1 MAKIKCSEC
10 GTKYSGNFCPNCSA
24 PAPAGQKKKK
34 KIGCLPVLLIF
45 VAIFII
51 AGMGGEDEPKQPTNT
66 QGDSSIQATNNAT
79 ESQDNAPQETES
91 PAVEDITIDETEIYN
106 ANGIII
112 TATKI
117 SEGWLGTDITINI
130 SNDSTQNII
139 VSSRD
144 LSVNG
149 YMMPL
154 SGLYSDV
161 AAGKK
166 AVESLTLSYSELA
179 QAGIET
185 IADIEFSLNI
195 SNSETFVDIDNT
207 SLIKLST
214 SAAPGFIQPID
225 DSGEVIYDANNIRII
240 CKGLKNDT
248 LWEGALVFYIENNSG
263 SYVSVH
269 SENVSVNGYM
279 VDDAMWAD
287 LRSQTRC
294 IDCMYL
300 LTFES
305 IGLEGI
311 DDVENI
317 EFSLTIVDEHWN
329 LIAASDIISLNF
341 D

>member
-1 MAKIKCSEC
+1 
-10 GTKYSGNFCPNCSA
+10 
-24 PAPAGQKKKK
+24 
-34 KIGCLPVLLIF
+34 
-45 VAIFII
+45 
-51 AGMGGEDEPKQPTNT
+51 MGGEDEPQTPTNI
-66 QGDSSIQATNNAT
+66 QSDSSVQATNTAA
-79 ESQDNAPQETES
+79 ESKDDVNSETQTPVS
-91 PAVEDITIDETEIYN
+91 ADITIDETEIYN
-106 ANGIII
+106 ANGIVI
-112 TATKI
+112 TATEI
-117 SEGWLGTDITINI
+117 SESWLGTEITINI
-130 SNDSTQNII
+130 TNDSTQNII

-154 SGLYSDV
+154 SGLYCDV

-185 IADIEFSLNI
+185 IADIEFALNI
-195 SNSETFVDIDNT
+195 YNSDTYVDIDNT

-214 SAAPGFIQPID
+214 SAAPGFVQPID
-225 DSGEVIYDANNIRII
+225 DSGDVLYDANGIRVI

-263 SYVSVH
+263 SYVSVY

-294 IDCMYL
+294 IDSMYL
-300 LTFES
+300 LSFEN

-317 EFSLTIVDEHWN
+317 EFSLNIVDEYWN
-329 LIAASDIISLNF
+329 LIATTDIISLDF
-341 D
+341 